1 MRNPEL
7 SWGGYI
13 FGPAKP
19 THINTYTHKK
29 SGTEYSAPLLHSFL
43 EIQNRQYTAIPD
55 F

>member
-1 MRNPEL
+1 MRNQEL

-29 SGTEYSAPLLHSFL
+29 SGTEYSAPLFL
-43 EIQNRQYTAIPD
+43 FPEDPEPPV
-55 F
+55 